1 MDSHFCPLIIADDRS
16 QNLSLIR
23 SGGFASSI
31 KNMVTPSTAMNYYS
45 RFDCWSGIAWACDS
59 RHAVVV
65 DEYDKVEVFDTSN
78 GLLIYT
84 YPTTP
89 VNALAWSPD
98 GTRVASADNDG
109 IVRVWQ
115 ASEKRLC

>member
-1 MDSHFCPLIIADDRS
+1 
-16 QNLSLIR
+16 
-23 SGGFASSI
+23 
-31 KNMVTPSTAMNYYS
+31 MVTPSTAMNYYS